1 MLGKESFFIGLS
13 LVIYTPFDLQLIIYS
28 VLVLRYF
35 IKLNDG

>member
-13 LVIYTPFDLQLIIYS
+13 LVICTPFDLQLIIYS